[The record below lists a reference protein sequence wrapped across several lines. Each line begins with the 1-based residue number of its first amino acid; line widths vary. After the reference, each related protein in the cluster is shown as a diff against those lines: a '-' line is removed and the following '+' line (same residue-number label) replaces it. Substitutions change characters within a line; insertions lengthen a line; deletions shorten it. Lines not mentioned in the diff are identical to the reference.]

1 MSITVLSAFVLKT
14 KYIVLIVVACLL
26 LVGVVSYFSNLQ
38 RNRRPVEVA
47 DSDSVD
53 EGDGGS
59 DVVTNES
66 GVVGGVRR
74 PATDFP
80 AGAPKTSKGSLED
93 DPFLYGVTPGV
104 AVDANP
110 EVAKVVEA
118 IRNRAKDPEKYASA
132 VSIFGKPSPFDL
144 KRYRSDKDYRKQY
157 LTTVEPSRVFSPAQP
172 GTDVIRIQPLSPR
185 EQDIVQGERL
195 KLRVAG
201 VPDSPISF
209 TSMDLGRFVGNELT
223 SITVNA
229 DSRGVAEVEFTAP
242 PGTINRVN
250 IMAASPVASGQVRL
264 VVNVSR
270 PQQ

>member
-1 MSITVLSAFVLKT
+1 MKT

-38 RNRRPVEVA
+38 RNHRPVELA
-47 DSDSVD
+47 DSGSVD
-53 EGDGGS
+53 EDDGGKT
-59 DVVTNES
+59 VTDES
-66 GVVGGVRR
+66 
-74 PATDFP
+74 ATDFP
-80 AGAPKTSKGSLED
+80 AGTPKTAKGGSLED
-93 DPFLYGVTPGV
+93 DPFSYGQTPGV

-110 EVAKVVEA
+110 QVAAVVEA
-118 IRNRAKDPEKYASA
+118 IKNRDKDPEKYASA
-132 VSIFGKPSPFDL
+132 VSIFGKPSSFNL

-172 GTDVIRIQPLSPR
+172 GKDVVRIQSLSPR

-242 PGTINRVN
+242 PGTIERVN

-264 VVNVSR
+264 VVNVAR
-270 PQQ
+270 PQ

>member
-1 MSITVLSAFVLKT
+1 MSAFVLKI

-38 RNRRPVEVA
+38 RNHRPVELA
-47 DSDSVD
+47 DSGSVD
-53 EGDGGS
+53 EDDGGKT
-59 DVVTNES
+59 VTDES

-80 AGAPKTSKGSLED
+80 AGTPKAAKGGSSED
-93 DPFLYGVTPGV
+93 DPFSYGQTPGV

-110 EVAKVVEA
+110 QVAAVVEA
-118 IRNRAKDPEKYASA
+118 IKNRDKDPEKYASA

-172 GTDVIRIQPLSPR
+172 GRDVVRIQPLSPR

-242 PGTINRVN
+242 PGTIERVN

-264 VVNVSR
+264 VVNVAR
-270 PQQ
+270 PQ